1 MTTYVSMYFYHVV
14 LKSSGNEN
22 SNSKKC
28 FDNLVFLSEKENK
41 FAHEITLE
49 TLYIKI
55 QFYTWRNIHEMLENK
70 ESLKFLA
77 GSPVGTFWPCLWKN
91 QATVCWNGHGPL
103 PPW

>member
-1 MTTYVSMYFYHVV
+1 MSRHFYHVV
-14 LKSSGNEN
+14 LKSSENEN

-55 QFYTWRNIHEMLENK
+55 QFYT
-70 ESLKFLA
+70 
-77 GSPVGTFWPCLWKN
+77 
-91 QATVCWNGHGPL
+91 
-103 PPW
+103 